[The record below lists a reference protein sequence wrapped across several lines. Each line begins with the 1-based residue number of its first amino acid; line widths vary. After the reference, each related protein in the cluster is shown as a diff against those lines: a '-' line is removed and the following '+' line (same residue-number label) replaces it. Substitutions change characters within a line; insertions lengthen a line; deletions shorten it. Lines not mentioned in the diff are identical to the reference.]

1 MVVWLRLR
9 QLSEL
14 FQCVLEVLQC
24 KAYRLAPCDPLCR
37 DSNFQFVG
45 NTSTEAPPVDGVAH
59 ALLWRLEMERVL
71 SSYDADNFRVLLQ
84 VRLEKR
90 LSQFWTL

>member
-14 FQCVLEVLQC
+14 LQCVLEVLQC
-24 KAYRLAPCDPLCR
+24 KAYRLAPGDPLCR
-37 DSNFQFVG
+37 FD
-45 NTSTEAPPVDGVAH
+45 AH

-71 SSYDADNFRVLLQ
+71 SSHDADNFRVLLQ

>member
-1 MVVWLRLR
+1 VNCSNAFWKSSNAKLTGLRPAIH
-9 QLSEL
+9 
-14 FQCVLEVLQC
+14 CV
-24 KAYRLAPCDPLCR
+24 CR